1 MNVPDTSVVV
11 PALARWHPQHDIARR
26 PLRPGMSIVGHCVAE
41 SYSVLTRL
49 PDPHGMQPAIVCA
62 ALEKLFASALV
73 LDAEPLFRLPNRL
86 AESGVRGGA
95 TYDGL
100 IAFTAS
106 HHGARLLTLDRRAA
120 KTYHACGVEFELL
133 AN

>member
-26 PLRPGMSIVGHCVAE
+26 PLRPGMSIVGRCLAE

-62 ALEKLFASALV
+62 ALENLSSALV
-73 LDAEPLFRLPNRL
+73 LDAEPLLGLPNRV

-106 HHGARLLTLDRRAA
+106 HHRARLLTLDRRAA
-120 KTYHACGVEFELL
+120 KTYRACGVEFEML